1 MIEAFSLGPLLIP
14 TRPLVLLL
22 CVVFAIWCA
31 SRLAKKFDLDPPR
44 VKRAAEYAAWT
55 GVVGARLGFAAVNWA
70 AYHSAP
76 WTILY
81 LWQPGYLYLGGLL
94 FGGAW
99 VFRQSLIYLPGKR
112 GAFAAVLAGSYL
124 LAGLLYFGAIG
135 SLELLR
141 KPEVPG
147 IGNTAPDIRF
157 QDLSGAPVRL
167 SDFAGRAIVLNFWA
181 TWCPPCRREMP
192 MLDEFHANFR
202 DRGLSVVGLAINE
215 PPGQVRRFV
224 ESIGVTYPIW
234 VDAPRSVPG
243 FDRSQAIFTRYGGIG
258 LPMTV
263 FIDRAGVIRR
273 IYVGELSRGF
283 LHSQAEI
290 IMTK

>member
-1 MIEAFSLGPLLIP
+1 
-14 TRPLVLLL
+14 
-22 CVVFAIWCA
+22 
-31 SRLAKKFDLDPPR
+31 
-44 VKRAAEYAAWT
+44 
-55 GVVGARLGFAAVNWA
+55 
-70 AYHSAP
+70 
-76 WTILY
+76 
-81 LWQPGYLYLGGLL
+81 
-94 FGGAW
+94 
-99 VFRQSLIYLPGKR
+99 
-112 GAFAAVLAGSYL
+112 
-124 LAGLLYFGAIG
+124 
-135 SLELLR
+135 
-141 KPEVPG
+141 
-147 IGNTAPDIRF
+147 
-157 QDLSGAPVRL
+157 
-167 SDFAGRAIVLNFWA
+167 
-181 TWCPPCRREMP
+181 

-243 FDRSQAIFTRYGGIG
+243 FDRSQAVFTRYGGIG